1 MKKNKCYII
10 AEIGINHNGSIKKII
25 KLIKLAKLA
34 GADAVKFQLFKAE
47 TLADK
52 NDLKKYKLF
61 RNRPNQT
68 LYEMWKSVSLK
79 KKWLKKIEHI
89 TKKIKIDLGFSIFD
103 QESLKLIQSIKTD
116 FVKIASSVITDLF
129 LLNQIKKTKT
139 NHVIMSTGMA
149 SKNEIIFA
157 FKLFKKNITL
167 LHCVSLY
174 PTNYN
179 ELNLN
184 RMKKLLSITKN
195 VGLSDH
201 SIGVIG
207 SIKAINLG
215 ARIIEKH
222 FTFSKDADGPDHKS
236 SADFNDLKIIC
247 DFAKENKN
255 MEGTGKIEP
264 SKKELKMRIFAR
276 KSIFAKKD
284 IQIGERFTEQNITCK
299 RPGYGI
305 EANKYYKI
313 LGKRSKKKFKKF
325 EIIKN

>member
-1 MKKNKCYII
+1 MSLCLLEWLQKMK
-10 AEIGINHNGSIKKII
+10 
-25 KLIKLAKLA
+25 
-34 GADAVKFQLFKAE
+34 
-47 TLADK
+47 
-52 NDLKKYKLF
+52 
-61 RNRPNQT
+61 
-68 LYEMWKSVSLK
+68 
-79 KKWLKKIEHI
+79 
-89 TKKIKIDLGFSIFD
+89 
-103 QESLKLIQSIKTD
+103 
-116 FVKIASSVITDLF
+116 LF
-129 LLNQIKKTKT
+129 LLLNY
-139 NHVIMSTGMA
+139 S
-149 SKNEIIFA
+149 
-157 FKLFKKNITL
+157 KKNITL

-184 RMKKLLSITKN
+184 RMKKLQSITKN
-195 VGLSDH
+195 VGFSDH

-215 ARIIEKH
+215 ARVIEKH
-222 FTFSKDADGPDHKS
+222 FTFSKNADGPDHKS

-313 LGKRSKKKFKKF
+313 LGKKSKKKFKKF